1 MIVSEK
7 ELYKYLL
14 KKGVS
19 HNHAIGMINN
29 IKAESNFNAAA
40 EGDAMI
46 LDPSG
51 TLKNK
56 EKF

>member
-29 IKAESNFNAAA
+29 IYNDIINIKIS
-40 EGDAMI
+40 I
-46 LDPSG
+46 HLV
-51 TLKNK
+51 LLVL
-56 EKF
+56 